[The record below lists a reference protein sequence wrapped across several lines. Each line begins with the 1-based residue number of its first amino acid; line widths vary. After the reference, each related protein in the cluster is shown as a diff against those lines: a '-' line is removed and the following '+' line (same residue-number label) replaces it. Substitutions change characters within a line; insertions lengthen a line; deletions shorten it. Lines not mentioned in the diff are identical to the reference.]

1 MNYVEMY
8 GRLETRRETLLDFEN
23 NTTIVVEEG
32 DGLGLRTW
40 DLVRGYLKDGRLEVE
55 YSRKGP

>member
-1 MNYVEMY
+1 MY